1 MTERSKLKVGVV
13 VDCLCLP
20 IHEAVMKAANMGAE
34 GIQVWVTSG
43 EMLAANMDSA
53 KRKDFVKLCKDHGLA
68 ITGLCVEFG
77 PSLRVPAEAAEVV
90 PKVKAGMD
98 QAVDLG
104 APMVSAHMGGITA
117 DANDPN
123 RDHLRRVLK
132 DIGDYGSKCGVV
144 FATETVGE
152 SGATLRAALDSLDTD
167 GIKVNFDPANL
178 VMNGFDHMQ
187 AVRDLA
193 PYVVHTHAKD
203 GRKGVGELPLGQGD
217 VNYPAY
223 VTLWRSLG
231 YEGFFTVEREVGEDR
246 VGDIGRA
253 VELLRT
259 L

>member
-1 MTERSKLKVGVV
+1 MTERSKLKVGVF

-20 IHEAVMKAANMGAE
+20 IREGVVKAAEMGAE
-34 GIQVWVTSG
+34 GIQVYVTSG

-53 KRKDFVKLCKDHGLA
+53 KRKEFVKFCQDHGLA
-68 ITGLCVEFG
+68 VTGLCVEFG

-104 APMVSAHMGGITA
+104 APMVSAHMGGITT

-132 DIGDYGSKCGVV
+132 DLGDYGAKRGVV
-144 FATETVGE
+144 FATESGHE
-152 SGATLRAALDSLDTD
+152 SGAALRQALDALDTD

-217 VNYPAY
+217 VNYPKY
-223 VTLWRSLG
+223 VALWHSLG
-231 YEGFFTVEREVGEDR
+231 YNGFYTIEREVGDDR
-246 VGDIGRA
+246 VGDTSRA
-253 VELLRT
+253 VDLLRS